1 MARVEKHLLA
11 VFQRPDTKQFLRVMG
26 ANYRAG
32 VNACH
37 NCIYLRS
44 DCHDVVTGYCKSG
57 DYCNEFSNVW
67 IEVATADDSEAYL
80 REAYEA
86 FYKAY
91 GRWPNDAVADP
102 KKPAGIASP
111 PARKLQLK

>member
-37 NCIYLRS
+37 NCIYLHA
-44 DCHDVVTGYCKSG
+44 DCLDVVTGYCKSD

-67 IEVATADDSEAYL
+67 IEAATADDSEAYL